1 MIQEQKDLLM
11 QYGLK
16 LGIDKDI
23 ITDLWYPSID
33 QLQDI
38 LKKDVEPYVDEWD
51 RNEVKL
57 NQEKRTNIYPD
68 S

>member
-16 LGIDKDI
+16 LCIEKDI
-23 ITDLWYPSID
+23 ITDLWYASID
-33 QLQDI
+33 QLQYF
-38 LKKDVEPYVDEWD
+38 LKKDFEPYVDEWV

-57 NQEKRTNIYPD
+57 N
-68 S
+68 